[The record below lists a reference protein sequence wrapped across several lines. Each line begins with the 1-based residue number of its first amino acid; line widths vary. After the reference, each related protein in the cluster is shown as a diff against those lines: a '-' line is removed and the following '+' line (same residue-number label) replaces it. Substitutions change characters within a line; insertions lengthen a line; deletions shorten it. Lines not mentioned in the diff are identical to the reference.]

1 MEGLCLCICY
11 NVCLFTIGLELNV
24 VMVLI
29 KSPFTFIF
37 ALRLTI
43 SWITQW
49 GAGRDY
55 LVTPNGTIIHGIT
68 VWHHDMHIK
77 YCNTKSLLNYM
88 YYS

>member
-1 MEGLCLCICY
+1 MKELVNKRKNGRVMPLYLLQ
-11 NVCLFTIGLELNV
+11 CLFTIGLELNV

-37 ALRLTI
+37 VLRLTV

-55 LVTPNGTIIHGIT
+55 LVTP
-68 VWHHDMHIK
+68 MAP
-77 YCNTKSLLNYM
+77 LYM
-88 YYS
+88 VLQYGVTTCT